1 MRKTKRRIRK
11 HNCLGKARIKYYSI
25 KKGGEGPDSTR
36 SRTPRSNRIRTHR
49 SNRSRTPAQSS
60 SPSAIKAEAAAIEAA
75 AIEAAAIE
83 AAAIEAAVAEATSA
97 RPSPVVRDINDS
109 PKNNIYDHTDP
120 IVVANRTYVNNT
132 AVKLRNVAKE
142 AREYAGH
149 PDVLRARDDAHSKM
163 LRAKMA
169 ARSLTEQ
176 MMAKAADEARV
187 REKVMAHA
195 LRLRLR

>member
-11 HNCLGKARIKYYSI
+11 HNYLGKARIKYYSI
-25 KKGGEGPDSTR
+25 KKGGEGPDSNR
-36 SRTPRSNRIRTHR
+36 SRTPRSNRSRTPR

-60 SPSAIKAEAAAIEAA
+60 SPSAMKA
-75 AIEAAAIE
+75 EAAAIE
-83 AAAIEAAVAEATSA
+83 AAAIEAAVAEATAA
-97 RPSPVVRDINDS
+97 RPSPVVRDINDR
-109 PKNNIYDHTDP
+109 PRYNIYDPTDP
-120 IVVANRTYVNNT
+120 IVVANRTYVKNT
-132 AVKLRNVAKE
+132 AAKLKNLAKQ

-149 PDVLRARDDAHSKM
+149 PNVLRARDDAHSKM

-187 REKVMAHA
+187 REKVMAHK
-195 LRLRLR
+195 LRLRLM

>member
-11 HNCLGKARIKYYSI
+11 HNYLGKARIKYYSI
-25 KKGGEGPDSTR
+25 KKGGEGPDSNR
-36 SRTPRSNRIRTHR
+36 SRTPRSNRIRTPR
-49 SNRSRTPAQSS
+49 SNRNRTPAQSS
-60 SPSAIKAEAAAIEAA
+60 SPSAMKA
-75 AIEAAAIE
+75 EAAAIE

-109 PKNNIYDHTDP
+109 PKNNIYDPTDP

-132 AVKLRNVAKE
+132 AVNLRNVAKK

-149 PDVLRARDDAHSKM
+149 PDVLRARYEAHSKM